1 MKKLIK
7 ILRDIEPDVN
17 YETCQDLI
25 DGRILDSFSIL
36 ELIAQLEETFSIRV
50 SPGEITAENFNSAQA
65 IWNMIERLEKN

>member
-1 MKKLIK
+1 MKKLIE
-7 ILRDIEPDVN
+7 ILRGIEPNVN
-17 YETCQDLI
+17 YETCQNLI

>member
-17 YETCQDLI
+17 YETCQNLI